1 MLTMKPPVRAAEEG
15 DDTFEGKQQENGECG
30 FHPFN
35 SSLNTATCNGSDEP
49 ARSPGHPPRLDKEAV
64 FEWFG
69 LHLSPAKRVEFM
81 CGLLHMCQP
90 LELRFLG
97 SCLEDLAR
105 KDFHVLRDFESRAN
119 SPTDLG
125 LLMDVRDPVVLSR
138 LLVYLSLL
146 GSKNRECAGI
156 LYRTLS
162 HVDALHLRNCGVA
175 CPHGLPRHHHP
186 VHNRRESAGDATA
199 RSELLSMSEPVSLE
213 QLALLF
219 TMASLHP
226 AFTFHQREV
235 VRTRLENVDALI
247 EERKRPQTLLPV
259 AVDRI
264 PRASMQNDPV
274 LGSAGIGQPGRVNQA
289 PFMYVVSGLPTAK
302 VMLFPR
308 DQLSRPDYLC
318 PHADGSRTWSS
329 CAGPVRHLNST
340 PQRQVVHIEK
350 VTLKEISLGAD
361 RGQFSFEVQWS
372 DSTSTAVSKSR
383 RELQE
388 FLLKL
393 CKEQGTEGFQQGIV
407 GLLSQPDG
415 DPRALERT
423 LRELFWAVP
432 QEFLRTC
439 QLSGFFPPQTPSL
452 RCSHCNNAPAAR
464 TRQPA
469 PRFSEDCSETSSLEE
484 DVEAYR
490 LSCSRSHNVR
500 NTGYGRVY
508 PDGSQRE
515 CGRRS
520 LHAELNGEVAGR
532 RRSSPQCR
540 TDPDQVGSLSL
551 PLTVAPGAPGPRDVC
566 LPLYIVSSPL
576 SPLQDYA
583 NPAVCV
589 LAQNS
594 TEERTS
600 LKTKGRPA
608 GKRPQSSLYLRRN
621 GGWCRAAGRRRETP
635 RASRA
640 KRFHFYYKPTSPR
653 TRIRKSKLVNSRRRL
668 HVDLANLTL
677 RYGTRYGK
685 ASGSTR
691 RDRSRRGL
699 PGKGSIAN
707 GNLRT
712 PAVQMMGQATSRD
725 VYGDT
730 SSESSNSVPSSP
742 VHQQPQ
748 DTESQSDNSTQEPAN
763 KPHLP
768 KSLGRKAVA
777 MVNPLKAEPE
787 QAGAEPA
794 LNPCLSY
801 ALQYSPAPRE
811 ADKPG
816 ESKLTVTPL
825 TKQERRAGRSA
836 SRDPAEPPAVPQKQ
850 QLPLGAISVLS
861 PSQCPLQPAGPEL
874 TQAVASAGKPCPKTA
889 AQPLPLPHT
898 SSACSSQAP
907 PPVGVP
913 VQTPGPGLPLPGA
926 LPHGV
931 APGEPAAYVGPV
943 APQPQPG
950 CNACGCR
957 GSCGGGNAHQ
967 STSFYLAPHAAR
979 QVFAPP
985 APFFHVA
992 PSLGAA
998 PFPGQAHQSNG
1009 TPLSFYTHA
1018 SPAAAAAFAAG
1029 ALLHAHTDHLL
1040 AAQPGYGLPQAGP
1053 FGRFYPTV
1061 FPSAGAVPGGA
1072 GPKKGGAGSCYN
1084 CGVSGHYA
1092 QDCKQP
1098 SMDAG
1103 QPGGFRLK
1111 YVVPHSSEALDKP
1124 D

>member
-247 EERKRPQTLLPV
+247 EERKRPQTL
-259 AVDRI
+259 
-264 PRASMQNDPV
+264 
-274 LGSAGIGQPGRVNQA
+274 
-289 PFMYVVSGLPTAK
+289 
-302 VMLFPR
+302 R

-372 DSTSTAVSKSR
+372 DSTSTVVSKSR

-452 RCSHCNNAPAAR
+452 HCSHCNNAPAAR

-500 NTGYGRVY
+500 NTGYGRAY

-540 TDPDQVGSLSL
+540 TDPDQ
-551 PLTVAPGAPGPRDVC
+551 
-566 LPLYIVSSPL
+566 
-576 SPLQDYA
+576 DYA

-608 GKRPQSSLYLRRN
+608 GKR
-621 GGWCRAAGRRRETP
+621 
-635 RASRA
+635 
-640 KRFHFYYKPTSPR
+640 
-653 TRIRKSKLVNSRRRL
+653 
-668 HVDLANLTL
+668 
-677 RYGTRYGK
+677 
-685 ASGSTR
+685 
-691 RDRSRRGL
+691 DRSRRGL

-712 PAVQMMGQATSRD
+712 PALQMMGQATSRD

-874 TQAVASAGKPCPKTA
+874 TQAAASAGKPCPKTA
-889 AQPLPLPHT
+889 AQPLPPPHT

-1029 ALLHAHTDHLL
+1029 ALLHAHADHLL

-1053 FGRFYPTV
+1053 FGRFYPPV